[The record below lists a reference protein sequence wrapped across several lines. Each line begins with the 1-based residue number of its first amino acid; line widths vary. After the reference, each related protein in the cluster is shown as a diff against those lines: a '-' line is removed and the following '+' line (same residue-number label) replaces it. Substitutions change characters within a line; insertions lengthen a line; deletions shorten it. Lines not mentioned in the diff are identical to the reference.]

1 MKKLK
6 LKKTTLTTV
15 ITIIAIVIAYFVM
28 NTLNN
33 SGVLSNVMSGLLVR
47 ICVWSIMAVSLNLV
61 VGILGEL
68 SLGHAGFMYVGA
80 FTGSLF
86 TQITADMISNDLLRF
101 VIGILIGAVTATIF
115 GILIGSA
122 VLRLQ
127 GDYLAI
133 VTLAFGEIIKG
144 ILGTVII
151 KNVINVIYLGLD
163 SKGFHFSLNN
173 TTDLIEKGV
182 KSEDIIVKGS
192 QGILKIQRS
201 STFLIGIILL
211 IITVL
216 IVMNLSD
223 SRSGRAIKA
232 VRDNRIATETVGI
245 NISKFRLLAFT
256 MSAALA
262 GVAGVLYSHNLGMLQ
277 PSKFDFN
284 TSINVLVMVV
294 LGGMGN
300 IPGSI
305 VAAIVLTILPEKMR
319 FLNDYRM
326 IIYAV
331 VLIVLMIF
339 TWNPKCIELRKEIS
353 AKFKS
358 FFSKKKPVEEEVH

>member
-1 MKKLK
+1 MKKIK
-6 LKKTTLTTV
+6 IKKSTLTTV
-15 ITIIAIVIAYFVM
+15 ITIFGIIVMYFIM
-28 NTLNN
+28 NGLSV
-33 SGVLSNVMSGLLVR
+33 SGNLSYKMNGMLVT

-61 VGILGEL
+61 VGVLGEL
-68 SLGHAGFMYVGA
+68 SLGHAGFMYIGA
-80 FTGSLF
+80 FTGSIF
-86 TQITADMISNDLLRF
+86 TQITAKYIDNELLRF
-101 VIGILIGAVTATIF
+101 ILGLLVGAFFAAAF
-115 GILIGSA
+115 GVLIGSA

-144 ILGTVII
+144 VLGTIVIAFD
-151 KNVINVIYLGLD
+151 NN
-163 SKGFHFSLNN
+163 GFHFSLKD
-173 TTDLIEKGV
+173 TTDLTMQGIASK
-182 KSEDIIVKGS
+182 DIIVKGA

-232 VRDNRIATETVGI
+232 VRDNKIAAETVGI
-245 NISKFRLLAFT
+245 NISKYRLLAFT
-256 MSAALA
+256 VSSALA

-277 PSKFDFN
+277 SSKFDFN

-300 IPGSI
+300 IPGSVI
-305 VAAIVLTILPEKMR
+305 AAIILTILPEEMR
-319 FLNDYRM
+319 FLQDFRM

-331 VLIVLMIF
+331 VLIGLMIF
-339 TWNPKCIELRKEIS
+339 TWNPKCIEFRKMVTGRV
-353 AKFKS
+353 KS
-358 FFSKKKPVEEEVH
+358 LFGRKNKKQEVQ

>member
-1 MKKLK
+1 MKKFK
-6 LKKTTLTTV
+6 LKKTTLTTI

-101 VIGILIGAVTATIF
+101 VIGILIGAVTAAIF

-133 VTLAFGEIIKG
+133 VTLAFGEVIKG
-144 ILGTVII
+144 ILGTVI
-151 KNVINVIYLGLD
+151 VAFD

-173 TTDLIEKGV
+173 TTDLLEKGV
-182 KSEDIIVKGS
+182 KSGDIIVKGS

-211 IITVL
+211 IITIL

-232 VRDNRIATETVGI
+232 VRDNKIAAETVGI

-256 MSAALA
+256 ISAALA

-305 VAAIVLTILPEKMR
+305 VAAVVLTILPEKMR

-326 IIYAV
+326 IIYAI

>member
-1 MKKLK
+1 MKIKMTKNLREN
-6 LKKTTLTTV
+6 L
-15 ITIIAIVIAYFVM
+15 ITYGIVVVAFIIVEIMISTGSISSLM
-28 NTLNN
+28 K
-33 SGVLSNVMSGLLVR
+33 GLLVPL
-47 ICVWSIMAVSLNLV
+47 CVYVIMAVSLNLT

-101 VIGILIGAVTATIF
+101 VIGILIGAVTAAIF

-144 ILGTVII
+144 ILGTVI
-151 KNVINVIYLGLD
+151 VAFD

-173 TTDLIEKGV
+173 TTDLIGKGV

-256 MSAALA
+256 ISAALA

>member
-1 MKKLK
+1 MKKIK
-6 LKKTTLTTV
+6 IKKSTLTTV
-15 ITIIAIVIAYFVM
+15 ITVFGIIVMYFIM
-28 NTLNN
+28 NGLSV
-33 SGVLSNVMSGLLVR
+33 SGNLSYKMNGMLVT

-61 VGILGEL
+61 VGVLGEL
-68 SLGHAGFMYVGA
+68 SLGHAGFMYIGA
-80 FTGSLF
+80 FTGSIF
-86 TQITADMISNDLLRF
+86 TQIMAKYIDNELLRF
-101 VIGILIGAVTATIF
+101 VLGLLVGAFFAAVF
-115 GILIGSA
+115 GVLIGSA

-144 ILGTVII
+144 VLGTIVIAFD
-151 KNVINVIYLGLD
+151 NN
-163 SKGFHFSLNN
+163 GFHFSLKD
-173 TTDLIEKGV
+173 TTDLTMQGIASK
-182 KSEDIIVKGS
+182 DIIVKGA

-232 VRDNRIATETVGI
+232 VRDNKIAAETVGI
-245 NISKFRLLAFT
+245 NISKYRLLAFT
-256 MSAALA
+256 VSSALA

-277 PSKFDFN
+277 SSKFDFN

-300 IPGSI
+300 IPGSVI
-305 VAAIVLTILPEKMR
+305 AAIILTILPEEMR
-319 FLNDYRM
+319 FLQDYRM

-331 VLIVLMIF
+331 VLIGLMIF
-339 TWNPKCIELRKEIS
+339 TWNPKCIEFRKMVT
-353 AKFKS
+353 ARVKS
-358 FFSKKKPVEEEVH
+358 LFGMKSKKQEVQ